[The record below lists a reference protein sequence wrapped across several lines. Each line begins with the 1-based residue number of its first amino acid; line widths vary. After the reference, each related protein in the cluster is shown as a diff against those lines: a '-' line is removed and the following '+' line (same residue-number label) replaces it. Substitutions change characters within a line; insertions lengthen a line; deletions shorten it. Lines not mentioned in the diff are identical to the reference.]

1 MWSHLFE
8 VFCCFTELKWKDKD
22 GREQS
27 KREGKIGNEEVGC
40 VCVCV
45 CACVCVT
52 EESLHEQQLLGSLR
66 ALAGAGNHR
75 SRPCSHALTVSVC
88 ECVWVCVPECLWE
101 DDWVFMHL
109 EGNSGRDLIPLWDC
123 SSTEMLLCVLYV
135 TQRMCNIRPY
145 FWVHGNEY
153 KW

>member
-45 CACVCVT
+45 CVRVRVCVT

-88 ECVWVCVPECLWE
+88 ECVWVCVSVCAWMFVRGWLGVYALRGKQWKRPDPLVRLQLNWNAALCTVRYTE
-101 DDWVFMHL
+101 DV
-109 EGNSGRDLIPLWDC
+109 
-123 SSTEMLLCVLYV
+123 
-135 TQRMCNIRPY
+135 
-145 FWVHGNEY
+145 
-153 KW
+153 